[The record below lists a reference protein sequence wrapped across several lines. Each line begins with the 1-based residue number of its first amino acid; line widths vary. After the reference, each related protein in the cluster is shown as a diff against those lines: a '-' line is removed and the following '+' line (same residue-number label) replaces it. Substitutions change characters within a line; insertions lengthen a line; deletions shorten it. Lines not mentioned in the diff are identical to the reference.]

1 MGAEGRHSR
10 RPCASGCP
18 ADRIAIGG
26 KIGHHVRMETPC
38 PVYLYRD
45 PNFSALGDTFAAAAP
60 LNEVISVYGGGG
72 LVGEGGLSAAFR
84 GAVVFKQEDTGQYF
98 LGVWGRRNTARFRA
112 ALRSVGEIAIIAEP
126 PPARLIHFNKQ
137 CERPKRG
144 EPKG

>member
-1 MGAEGRHSR
+1 
-10 RPCASGCP
+10 
-18 ADRIAIGG
+18 
-26 KIGHHVRMETPC
+26 METPC
-38 PVYLYRD
+38 PVHLYRD
-45 PNFSALGDTFAAAAP
+45 PNFSALDETFAAAAQ
-60 LNEVISVYGGGG
+60 LKEVISVYGGGG
-72 LVGEGGLSAAFR
+72 PVGEGGFSAAFR